1 MDGLMNTRK
10 YMSVIERFH
19 NSCRTSSA
27 GSTLEIVS
35 KYLMKYKMLHDLH
48 ENIGERES
56 VKSGA

>member
-1 MDGLMNTRK
+1 MNIRK